1 MLQIKPQIEPA
12 DIKTTADTH
21 VKLIYVIDVL
31 YKSVNLGCLRGQIS
45 FSVAAELQRN
55 VDTMV
60 AICESRKKAG
70 HLPDNMIDTLVRLY
84 DVLASHVEILR
95 GAGTYNIRDAVIIN
109 NACVY
114 FKKELLQTLKDE
126 IPAKVALS
134 APSKTVSFEPPPTPT
149 VTEIP
154 TTPTPTAT
162 TSTTPPTPTVTEI
175 PTTTTPT
182 TSSTPPTITEP
193 TTTTPP
199 EPAAQLV
206 EQFDATD

>member
-31 YKSVNLGCLRGQIS
+31 YKSINLGCLRGQLS

-70 HLPDNMIDTLVRLY
+70 HLPDNMLDSFVRLY

-95 GAGTYNIRDAVIIN
+95 GSGIYNIRDSVLIN

-114 FKKELLQTLKDE
+114 FKKDLIQTLRDE
-126 IPAKVALS
+126 VPAKVS
-134 APSKTVSFEPPPTPT
+134 PTGKTVSFSPTSS
-149 VTEIP
+149 VTEVPAIQP
-154 TTPTPTAT
+154 AIQPATQASQPESTQTQQETSTAT
-162 TSTTPPTPTVTEI
+162 QPVSQ
-175 PTTTTPT
+175 
-182 TSSTPPTITEP
+182 
-193 TTTTPP
+193 
-199 EPAAQLV
+199 PAPQPV
-206 EQFDATD
+206 EQFDSTD